1 MNKSVVITG
10 VSTGIGYQ
18 LCVDLLSK
26 GYLVFGSVRKPE
38 DGQRLSDKFG
48 ATFIPLYFDITD
60 HAAIEKAALEV
71 EKRLNGS
78 TLIGLFNNAGLAVA
92 GPLLHLSVN
101 DLRYQFEV
109 NVIGL
114 IKVSQV
120 FSGLLGTNNQRQG
133 TPGRIV
139 MISSINGKI
148 AMPFIGA
155 YCGSKFA
162 LEGLSQ
168 SLRTELNI
176 YGIKLIVVGPGPIKT
191 PIFDKTI
198 LKATEEFSDT
208 PYEKAMNAFLN
219 KFVLKTI
226 KKAMTPEVLSE
237 RIIKIFE
244 SAAPKSNYIITKHHF
259 FNYTLPNWLS
269 VGWLN
274 AFFIKTLGLKRQKKN
289 H

>member
-18 LCVDLLSK
+18 LCADLISK
-26 GYLVFGSVRKPE
+26 GYLVFGSVRKSE

-60 HAAIEKAALEV
+60 HAAIEKAALVV
-71 EKRLNGS
+71 EKRLKGA
-78 TLIGLFNNAGLAVA
+78 TLTGLFNNAGLAVA

-133 TPGRIV
+133 MPGRIV

-226 KKAMTPEVLSE
+226 NKAMTPEVLSE

-244 SAAPKSNYIITKHHF
+244 SATPKSNYIITKYHF

-269 VGWLN
+269 VGFLN
-274 AFFIKTLGLKRQKKN
+274 AFFIRTLGLKR
-289 H
+289 

>member
-1 MNKSVVITG
+1 M
-10 VSTGIGYQ
+10 
-18 LCVDLLSK
+18 
-26 GYLVFGSVRKPE
+26 
-38 DGQRLSDKFG
+38 
-48 ATFIPLYFDITD
+48 
-60 HAAIEKAALEV
+60 
-71 EKRLNGS
+71 
-78 TLIGLFNNAGLAVA
+78 
-92 GPLLHLSVN
+92 
-101 DLRYQFEV
+101 
-109 NVIGL
+109 
-114 IKVSQV
+114 KVTQV

-133 TPGRIV
+133 MPGRIV

-226 KKAMTPEVLSE
+226 NKAMTPEVLSE

-244 SAAPKSNYIITKHHF
+244 SATPKSNYIITKYHF
-259 FNYTLPNWLS
+259 FNYTLPNLLS
-269 VGWLN
+269 VGFLN
-274 AFFIKTLGLKRQKKN
+274 AFFIRTLGLKR
-289 H
+289 

>member
-18 LCVDLLSK
+18 LCADLISK
-26 GYLVFGSVRKPE
+26 GYLVFGSVRKSE

-48 ATFIPLYFDITD
+48 ATFIPLYFDITA
-60 HAAIEKAALEV
+60 HAAIEKAALVV
-71 EKRLNGS
+71 EKRLKGA
-78 TLIGLFNNAGLAVA
+78 TLTGLFNNAGLAVA

-133 TPGRIV
+133 MPGRIV

-226 KKAMTPEVLSE
+226 NKAMTPEVLSE

-244 SAAPKSNYIITKHHF
+244 SATPKSNYIITKYHF
-259 FNYTLPNWLS
+259 FNYTLPNLLS
-269 VGWLN
+269 VGFLN
-274 AFFIKTLGLKRQKKN
+274 AFFIRTLGLKR
-289 H
+289 

>member
-18 LCVDLLSK
+18 LCADLISK
-26 GYLVFGSVRKPE
+26 GYLVFGSVRKSE

-60 HAAIEKAALEV
+60 HAAIEKAALVV
-71 EKRLNGS
+71 EKRLKGA
-78 TLIGLFNNAGLAVA
+78 TLTGLFNNAGLAVA

-133 TPGRIV
+133 MPGRIV

-244 SAAPKSNYIITKHHF
+244 SATPKSNYIITKYHF
-259 FNYTLPNWLS
+259 FNYTLPNLLS
-269 VGWLN
+269 VGFLN
-274 AFFIKTLGLKRQKKN
+274 AFFIRTLGLKR
-289 H
+289 

>member
-1 MNKSVVITG
+1 MNRSVVITG

-18 LCVDLLSK
+18 LCADLISK
-26 GYLVFGSVRKPE
+26 GYLVFGSVRKSE

-78 TLIGLFNNAGLAVA
+78 TLTGLFNNAGLAVA

-133 TPGRIV
+133 MPGRIV

-226 KKAMTPEVLSE
+226 NKAMTPEVLSE

-244 SAAPKSNYIITKHHF
+244 SATPKSNYIITKYHF
-259 FNYTLPNWLS
+259 FNYTLPNLLS
-269 VGWLN
+269 VGFLN
-274 AFFIKTLGLKRQKKN
+274 AFFIRTLGLKR
-289 H
+289 

>member
-18 LCVDLLSK
+18 LCADLISK
-26 GYLVFGSVRKPE
+26 GYLVFGSVRKSE

-60 HAAIEKAALEV
+60 HAAIEKAALVV
-71 EKRLNGS
+71 EKRLKGA
-78 TLIGLFNNAGLAVA
+78 TLTGLFNNAGLAVA

-133 TPGRIV
+133 MPGRIV

-226 KKAMTPEVLSE
+226 NKAMTPEVLSE
-237 RIIKIFE
+237 RTIKIFE
-244 SAAPKSNYIITKHHF
+244 SATPKSNYIITKYHF
-259 FNYTLPNWLS
+259 FNYTLPNLLS
-269 VGWLN
+269 VGFLN
-274 AFFIKTLGLKRQKKN
+274 AFFIRTLGLKR
-289 H
+289 

>member
-18 LCVDLLSK
+18 LCADLISK
-26 GYLVFGSVRKPE
+26 GYLVFGSVRKSE

-60 HAAIEKAALEV
+60 HAAIEKAALVV
-71 EKRLNGS
+71 EKRLKGA
-78 TLIGLFNNAGLAVA
+78 TLTGLFNNAGLAVA

-133 TPGRIV
+133 MPGRIV

-226 KKAMTPEVLSE
+226 NKAMTPEVLSE

-244 SAAPKSNYIITKHHF
+244 SATPKSNYIITKYHF

-269 VGWLN
+269 VGFLN
-274 AFFIKTLGLKRQKKN
+274 AFFIRTLGLKRQKKN

>member
-18 LCVDLLSK
+18 LCADLISK
-26 GYLVFGSVRKPE
+26 GYLVFGSVRKSE

-60 HAAIEKAALEV
+60 HAAIEKAALVV
-71 EKRLNGS
+71 EKRLKGA
-78 TLIGLFNNAGLAVA
+78 TLTGLFNNAGLAVA

-133 TPGRIV
+133 MPGRIV

-244 SAAPKSNYIITKHHF
+244 SAAPKSNYIITKYHF
-259 FNYTLPNWLS
+259 FNYTLPNLLS
-269 VGWLN
+269 VGFLN
-274 AFFIKTLGLKRQKKN
+274 AFFIRTLGLKR
-289 H
+289 

>member
-18 LCVDLLSK
+18 LCADLISK
-26 GYLVFGSVRKPE
+26 GYLVFGSVRKSE

-60 HAAIEKAALEV
+60 HAAIEKAALVV
-71 EKRLNGS
+71 EKRLKGA
-78 TLIGLFNNAGLAVA
+78 TLTGLFNNAGLAVA

-133 TPGRIV
+133 MPGRIV

-208 PYEKAMNAFLN
+208 PNEKAMNAFLN

-226 KKAMTPEVLSE
+226 NKAMTPEVLSE

-244 SAAPKSNYIITKHHF
+244 SATPKSNYIITKYHF
-259 FNYTLPNWLS
+259 FNYTLPNLLS
-269 VGWLN
+269 VGFLN
-274 AFFIKTLGLKRQKKN
+274 AFFIRTLGLKR
-289 H
+289 

>member
-1 MNKSVVITG
+1 MIKSVVITG

-18 LCVDLLSK
+18 LCVDLILRD
-26 GYLVFGSVRKPE
+26 YLVFGNVRKLE
-38 DGQRLSDKFG
+38 DGQRLSKELGLNFV
-48 ATFIPLYFDITD
+48 PLYFDITD
-60 HAAIEKAALEV
+60 HQAIEKAALEV
-71 EKRLNGS
+71 EKKLMGS
-78 TLIGLFNNAGLAVA
+78 TLTGLFNNAGLAMA
-92 GPLLHLSVN
+92 GPLLHLSVA

-114 IKVSQV
+114 MKVTQV
-120 FSGLLGTNNQRQG
+120 FSGLLGTNIQRKG

-148 AMPFIGA
+148 AIPFIGA

-198 LKATEEFSDT
+198 LKATDT
-208 PYEKAMNAFLN
+208 FRDSPYEQAMTTFLN
-219 KFVLKTI
+219 NFVLKTI
-226 KKAMTPEVLSE
+226 KQAMTPEVLSH

-244 SAAPKSNYIITKHHF
+244 STAPKNSYIITKHHF
-259 FNYTLPNWLS
+259 FNYTLPKWLS
-269 VGWLN
+269 VDFLN
-274 AFFIKTLGLKRQKKN
+274 AFFVRTLGLKSQKNKD
-289 H
+289 

>member
-18 LCVDLLSK
+18 LCADLISK
-26 GYLVFGSVRKPE
+26 GYLVFGSVRKSE

-60 HAAIEKAALEV
+60 HAAIEKAALVV
-71 EKRLNGS
+71 EKRLKGA
-78 TLIGLFNNAGLAVA
+78 TLTGLFNNAGLAVA

-133 TPGRIV
+133 MPGRIV

-226 KKAMTPEVLSE
+226 NKAMTPEVLSE

-244 SAAPKSNYIITKHHF
+244 SATPKSNYIITKYHF
-259 FNYTLPNWLS
+259 FNYTLPNLLS
-269 VGWLN
+269 VGFLN
-274 AFFIKTLGLKRQKKN
+274 AFFIRTLGLKR
-289 H
+289 

>member
-1 MNKSVVITG
+1 
-10 VSTGIGYQ
+10 
-18 LCVDLLSK
+18 
-26 GYLVFGSVRKPE
+26 
-38 DGQRLSDKFG
+38 
-48 ATFIPLYFDITD
+48 
-60 HAAIEKAALEV
+60 
-71 EKRLNGS
+71 
-78 TLIGLFNNAGLAVA
+78 LAVA
-92 GPLLHLSVN
+92 GPLLHLSVA
-101 DLRYQFEV
+101 DLRHQFEV

-120 FSGLLGTNNQRQG
+120 FSGVLGIKNQRLG

-219 KFVLKTI
+219 KFVLKTF

-244 SAAPKSNYIITKHHF
+244 SAAPKSNYIITKHQF

>member
-18 LCVDLLSK
+18 LCADLISK
-26 GYLVFGSVRKPE
+26 GYLVFGSVRKSE

-60 HAAIEKAALEV
+60 HAAIEKAALVV
-71 EKRLNGS
+71 EKRLKGA
-78 TLIGLFNNAGLAVA
+78 TLTGLFNNAGLAVA

-133 TPGRIV
+133 MPGRIV

-198 LKATEEFSDT
+198 LKASEEFSDT
-208 PYEKAMNAFLN
+208 PYEKAMNAIIN
-219 KFVLKTI
+219 KFILKTI
-226 KKAMTPEVLSE
+226 KKAMTPKVLSV

-244 SAAPKSNYIITKHHF
+244 SAAPKSNYIITKYHF

-269 VGWLN
+269 VGFLN
-274 AFFIKTLGLKRQKKN
+274 AFFIRTLGLKRQKKN

>member
-18 LCVDLLSK
+18 LCADLISK
-26 GYLVFGSVRKPE
+26 GYLVFGSVRKSE

-60 HAAIEKAALEV
+60 HAAIEKAALVV
-71 EKRLNGS
+71 EKRLKGA
-78 TLIGLFNNAGLAVA
+78 TLTGLFNNAGLAVA

-133 TPGRIV
+133 MPGRIV

-198 LKATEEFSDT
+198 LKVTEEFSDT

-226 KKAMTPEVLSE
+226 NKAMTPEVLSE

-244 SAAPKSNYIITKHHF
+244 SATPKSNYIITKYHF
-259 FNYTLPNWLS
+259 FNYTLPNLLS
-269 VGWLN
+269 VGFLN
-274 AFFIKTLGLKRQKKN
+274 AFFIRTLGLKR
-289 H
+289 